1 MKQKEF
7 RQLQKTLDDLGFITA
22 IIRSGKN
29 KSRRYQ
35 VISNGELIK
44 QYKHRISAKNRIV
57 KLFNTKTN
65 QTNG

>member
-7 RQLQKTLDDLGFITA
+7 RQLQKNLDDLGFITA

-44 QYKHRISAKNRIV
+44 QYKHRISAKKRII
-57 KLFNTKTN
+57 KLYNKTVIKP
-65 QTNG
+65 NG